1 MNNALVMRDGA
12 GVCGARVTRLGGGLL
27 TAQSFPLSLLFF
39 CLYMGIKAVKKKENP
54 NSHSI
59 IGIFVVLFVA
69 FSITV
74 FYTTIKELQSQ
85 TEHPVS
91 IPWNLEDLKK
101 LNNELGHLQ
110 ERNYS
115 TVLLFFCSFYILKQT
130 FCLPGSFWL
139 NIWAGNLFG
148 ILYGFP
154 LVCMLTSL
162 GASCCYW
169 ISHFAFRRIVV
180 RFFPQKLA
188 ALQKKVDNQKD
199 DLFWFLILLR
209 IVPFTPNWLL
219 NLLSPI
225 VDVPFNLFWAS
236 IFIGLMPYN
245 FIAVQTG
252 TILTDIGEKGDV
264 FDTWTILK
272 LLSITVVYLGFI
284 ILKNRMSKKTD
295 TQK

>member
-1 MNNALVMRDGA
+1 MNGRA
-12 GVCGARVTRLGGGLL
+12 GSKR
-27 TAQSFPLSLLFF
+27 
-39 CLYMGIKAVKKKENP
+39 KETTK
-54 NSHSI
+54 SHPI
-59 IGIFVVLFVA
+59 IGLVVIVFVA
-69 FSITV
+69 FSGVV
-74 FYTTIKELQSQ
+74 FYNTLKELQRQ

-101 LNNELGHLQ
+101 LNEELGHLQ
-110 ERNYS
+110 ESKYS

-154 LVCMLTSL
+154 LVCVLTSL

-169 ISHFAFRRIVV
+169 ISHFLFRGLIVKC
-180 RFFPQKLA
+180 FPQKLIM
-188 ALQKKVDNQKD
+188 LQKKVDNQKE

-225 VDVPFNLFWAS
+225 VDVPFNLFWIS
-236 IFIGLMPYN
+236 ILIGLMPYN

-252 TILTDIGEKGDV
+252 TILSDMGEKKEL
-264 FDTWTILK
+264 FDMWTVMK
-272 LLSITVVYLGFI
+272 LLSIAVVYLGFI
-284 ILKNRMSKKTD
+284 LVKNRMSKKIEY
-295 TQK
+295 K